1 MVEKA
6 ELLRVVLRFNAFVV
20 TKTVNVIDDAKT
32 GELFAACRKDYK
44 LSQRAAA
51 ASMGVSAMHLC
62 NLERGRSKWSVAVA
76 EKAYNAIKK
85 S

>member
-1 MVEKA
+1 MVESA
-6 ELLRVVLRFNAFVV
+6 QLLRVVLRYSPYVV
-20 TKTVNVIDDAKT
+20 TKTVSVIDDAKT

-76 EKAYNAIKK
+76 EKAYKAISK
-85 S
+85 